1 VSWSITVVKSLML
14 NPLFAVIAI
23 AESILT
29 ERKVSENNCFL
40 LCAITKVFCKIK
52 NKKNSFFKLI
62 IGYKQQIL
70 A

>member
-1 VSWSITVVKSLML
+1 VSWSITVVKSFIVK
-14 NPLFAVIAI
+14 PLFAVTAI

-29 ERKVSENNCFL
+29 DRKVSEKNCFL
-40 LCAITKVFCKIK
+40 LCENTKAFCKIK
-52 NKKNSFFKLI
+52 NKKNSFFKFI